1 MYYKNCFNKTNR
13 IGKAFD
19 LAFLFQ
25 RTINKNKTNTVLF
38 LFLLFASNLS
48 FSQLALQEFQSG
60 IPSSWTVQSNQTVTN
75 NWQATPTGG
84 YQGTPGVSV
93 NPALN
98 NTVGTTAQYFLITE
112 QFNTPSNGEIKF
124 FTKQGSFTNRGTT
137 YQLRAS
143 TASQPDISSFN
154 VVLQS
159 WTEAQLN
166 VAATTYEEKTVS
178 IGSLQAGIPV
188 YLAFVAI
195 TNQTGTTA
203 TSGDTWFVDNV
214 RVITSCAP
222 VSNVVTTPASTS
234 AQISWSHA
242 SSNSFEIQV
251 LASGA
256 GIGATGTAVT
266 GTSYAAT
273 NLTDNTTYDAYIRAI
288 CTDSNSAW
296 AGPFTFTTTILGQSC
311 ATPIIVPSDVSTT
324 PYILSTNLNTF
335 HTNTNYVPINSQG
348 LSCVPPGVPPTWNL
362 FSGDHAFLSFTP
374 ATSGLVNF
382 TQQIQTSGNGCFSNA
397 NTSVFIFDSCAG
409 VATENSCL
417 GAFITGN
424 PSSVTYGELTN
435 FYVEAGETYIILI
448 SSPYLQSST
457 GASICFTFTISA
469 PTCPIP
475 SGLSF
480 SNLLQTSGLF
490 SWQNPQNLVSNW
502 EYVAIP
508 ATSGTPNGS
517 EPLAT
522 TTTATNNPLTNLTP
536 NTDYNLFV
544 RSVCNGVPG
553 PWSNPKA
560 FTTQCSVQALPYY
573 SGFNNELEISCW
585 NQLNLNNDAHI
596 FTFGNSANSEPV
608 ARLRTSGLSL
618 ITNDMLI
625 TPQFTFDGVTQ
636 KQIRFKYQSYGSFN
650 GTTITGE
657 SSYAVKLS
665 TTGVGESNFTTELA
679 PLETFFTGFNWIERV
694 IVIPQNVV
702 GDVNIAWHLPLGS
715 VNTATQFYIEDV
727 YIEDLPACSPPSY
740 PSIVP
745 GSITN
750 TSATF
755 TWTNGYNNSQWE
767 VIAVPY
773 GTGIPVTSG
782 LLVNTNPYTLTGL
795 IHSTKY
801 EFYVRAYCSA
811 TEQSTWT
818 PAIVFNTLC
827 DAQELPYF
835 ETFNEDDLDSKRF
848 CWSINNVANDAA
860 RWRFEVTEVRIQPQA
875 TNMFTPFTNFDDW
888 LISAPINI
896 VGQKVLKYDFRAA
909 TSIFVPNGRGNFEV
923 LMSSTPD
930 FTSFTV
936 LKPSEDFFNS
946 NFETEEIIFTGTGIT
961 YFAFRVP
968 PTIDNPSNFG
978 IVMIDNFTIEDLVA
992 CPAPSNLSTTA
1003 ITTSSATLNWVVG
1016 FNETQWEV
1024 AVQEELSG
1032 VPTSGVLVGTNPTY
1046 TVNNLIEDTKYEY
1059 YVRAICAS
1067 PDVSVWVG
1075 PFKFKTLCNV
1085 LPTPFL
1091 ETFDSNS
1098 ETESCWTVVNNNGN
1112 SNFWQL
1118 NHPVNPIAGDQM
1130 AAIFSGTNGNND
1142 DWLITPTLNIQP
1154 NQRLRFFYKVYNSS
1168 FSEDLKIKL
1177 STNGTALSAFST
1189 ILYETSFS
1197 TTTAAS
1203 GTTQG
1208 SNTLEVASSSGIKI
1222 GDVFYIT
1229 NFPFPFGTTVTAING
1244 NVLTMSTNA
1253 TLTQTGVQPVT
1264 FTHEIINNTESKEM
1278 VINLTD
1284 ITTATNTNIAF
1295 QIPFFPPNPWAY
1307 RGQYLFID
1315 NVIVEDIPSCPSVIN
1330 VVTSNITDTSVT
1342 VGWETVGV
1350 ETSWEISVQPF
1361 GTPAPNGATNPAY
1374 LHTSTT
1380 NPKTITGL
1388 QPATK
1393 YQYYVRA
1400 ICGSNDESVWV
1411 GPFEFTT
1418 KCDFSNVCEYT
1429 ITVTNGSTGQ
1439 VTRQVNLM
1447 QNGMIV
1453 QEINFPGF
1461 GQTSLDY
1468 TVFLCNG
1475 VQFDLYWQGIGN
1487 GTQYSQ
1493 AQLVLKNNLGE
1504 VVWTSPQGLGTVNT
1518 NIYTG
1523 IATCGTITCPQPTN
1537 LTANNLGELS
1547 WTAGGTETQWEVFVQ
1562 PLNNGTLPQ
1571 SGTIVNS
1578 PNYTPVATDFVD
1590 AAASTYEYFVR
1601 AICSATNKSY
1611 WSGPKAFIR
1620 NDDASKSVTLPVNT
1634 NQNCSQQGTNVSFF
1648 GATPSTEPTSCE
1660 GLNGGDIWFDF
1671 VATSKVHT
1679 IELSN
1684 FNPGSYYISAF
1695 VGIWPKIIMSLYEVQ
1710 TDGSLVEKICSENN
1724 SITAHYASEL
1734 IIGKTYK
1741 IRLKLDS
1748 AIPNDKKFNICVTTP
1763 LDVCEMD
1770 AFNYSFEKLTM
1781 QTVTGITSIINAQ
1794 VIPGWRVNTVT
1805 GSMFFNEAN
1814 NSPGI
1819 YPYQG
1824 AQCLQLVHDNA
1835 STWDASSPIIK
1846 GLYKD
1851 YDTSEI
1857 PLMDYSFASATRTNG
1872 STLQLYAGPPSGP
1885 FTLVTEH
1892 FTNTLVWSLV
1902 SGTYSVP
1909 SGQTTTRF
1917 IFRVKNYQ
1925 IGHLLD
1931 AANFKANTDIITT
1944 DITLPCDEN
1953 IVNVEANGVGQW
1965 VADENNPATTTI
1977 VSPNANATEI
1987 SGFTTGGNYL
1997 YHWKTRYCEKTIT
2010 VNYQTEN
2017 LVPTV
2022 ENLTYCL
2029 NDTANPLTA
2038 SVPNG
2043 YSLLWFTSETGT
2055 GSTTAP
2061 TPSTATVGITTYY
2074 AALLNAL
2081 GCEGPKVSVTVTVKD
2096 LPTATISGTTS
2107 ICSGNG
2113 TTIEF
2118 SGTPNATVSYA
2129 INSGTATPIT
2139 LDANGVASLPTG
2151 NLASTTTY
2159 SLLSVT
2165 SNETPAC
2172 SQNFTGVEVVVTVTL
2187 STTPITAFEYEEFIC
2202 SNTVTISPD
2211 LATGFVTGGTFT
2223 STSGLVI
2230 NASDGTINV
2239 ANSTSGTYT
2248 ISYTVPANT
2257 STCSLQGVSEFEITI
2272 LNEIEATIS
2281 ADCVND
2287 ELQLSINPINNS
2299 FNPNTAVYTWK
2310 NSNNQTISTNTAT
2323 FNVENYM
2330 AQNPS
2335 VTIPFTVFLDINDQ
2349 GCIGNA
2355 SFVVE
2360 NNPCGFIP
2368 KGISPNND
2376 GLNDTFDLTGLG
2388 VKELLIFNRYGV
2400 NVYSFSGNYSNQ
2412 WKGQTDKG
2420 ESLPTGTYFYNIVK
2434 ANGLTIT
2441 GWVYINQ

>member
-1 MYYKNCFNKTNR
+1 MYYKNCLNKTNR

-25 RTINKNKTNTVLF
+25 RTINKNKTNAVLF
-38 LFLLFASNLS
+38 LFMLFASNLS
-48 FSQLALQEFQSG
+48 FSQLALQEFQTG
-60 IPSSWTVQSNQTVTN
+60 IPASWAVQSNQTVTN
-75 NWQATPTGG
+75 NWQATTTGG
-84 YQGTPGVSV
+84 YQGTAGVSV

-98 NTVGTTAQYFLITE
+98 NTSGTTAQYFLITE

-137 YQLRAS
+137 YQLRVS

-154 VVLQS
+154 VVLQT

-214 RVITSCAP
+214 RVITACAP
-222 VSNVVTTPASTS
+222 VANVVTTPTATT
-234 AQISWSHA
+234 AQITWSHPT
-242 SSNSFEIQV
+242 SNSFEIQV

-273 NLTDNTTYDAYIRAI
+273 NLTNNTTYDAYIRAV
-288 CTDSNSAW
+288 CTESTSAW
-296 AGPFTFTTTILGQSC
+296 VGPFTFTTTILGQSC
-311 ATPIIVPSDVSTT
+311 ATPIIVPSNVTTT

-397 NTSVFIFDSCAG
+397 NTSIFIFDSCAG
-409 VATENSCL
+409 VATEGSCL
-417 GAFITGN
+417 GGFITGN
-424 PSSVTYGELTN
+424 PSSVTYAELTN
-435 FYVEAGETYIILI
+435 FYVAAGQTYIILI

-480 SNLLQTSGLF
+480 SNLLQTSGSF

-508 ATSGTPNGS
+508 ADSGVPNGS
-517 EPLAT
+517 ETLT
-522 TTTATNNPLTNLTP
+522 TTTTPTNNPLTNLVP

-553 PWSNPKA
+553 PWSSALP
-560 FTTQCSVQALPYY
+560 FTTQCSVQTVPYY
-573 SGFNNELEISCW
+573 SGFNNDLEISCW
-585 NQLNLNNDAHI
+585 SQLNLNNDPHK
-596 FTFGNSANSEPV
+596 FNFGNSANSEPV

-636 KQIRFKYQSYGSFN
+636 KQIRFKYQAYGSFN

-665 TTGVGESNFTTELA
+665 TTGVGEANFTTELA
-679 PLETFFTGFNWIERV
+679 PLETFFTGFNWVERV
-694 IVIPQNVV
+694 VVVPQNVI
-702 GDVNIAWHLPLGS
+702 GNVNIAWHLPLGS

-740 PSIVP
+740 ATIVP

-755 TWTNGYNNSQWE
+755 SWTNGYNNTQWE

-773 GTGIPVTSG
+773 GSGTPVTGG

-801 EFYVRAYCSA
+801 EFYVRAYCSE
-811 TEQSTWT
+811 TEQSAWA

-848 CWSINNVANDAA
+848 CWSTNNVANDAA
-860 RWRFEVTEVRIQPQA
+860 RWRFEATEVRIQPQA
-875 TNMFTPFTNFDDW
+875 NNMFTPFTNFDDW
-888 LISAPINI
+888 LISAPINV
-896 VGQKVLKYDFRAA
+896 VGLKVLKFDYRAA
-909 TSIFVPNGRGNFEV
+909 TTIFVPNARGNFEV
-923 LMSSTPD
+923 MMSSTPD
-930 FTSFTV
+930 FATYTV

-946 NFETEEIIFTGTGIT
+946 NYVTDEIIFTGTGIT

-992 CPAPSNLSTTA
+992 CPAPSVLSATA
-1003 ITTSSATLNWVVG
+1003 ITTTTATLNWVVG
-1016 FNETQWEV
+1016 YQETQWEV

-1032 VPTSGVLVGTNPTY
+1032 IPTSGVIVNTNPIY
-1046 TVNNLIEDTKYEY
+1046 TANNLTEDTKYEY
-1059 YVRAICAS
+1059 YVRAVCAS

-1112 SNFWQL
+1112 DNFWQL
-1118 NHPVNPIAGDQM
+1118 NQPVNPIAGDQM
-1130 AAIFSGTNGNND
+1130 AAIFSGTNGDND

-1154 NQRLRFFYKVYNSS
+1154 NQRLRFSYKVYDS
-1168 FSEDLKIKL
+1168 FFEEDLKIKL
-1177 STNGTALSAFST
+1177 STSGTALSAFNT

-1203 GTTQG
+1203 GTTEG
-1208 SNTLEVASSSGIKI
+1208 SNTLEVASSLGVKI

-1229 NFPFPFGTTVTAING
+1229 NFPFAFGTTVTAING

-1253 TLTQTGVQPVT
+1253 TLTQPGVQPVT
-1264 FTHEIINNTESKEM
+1264 FTHETINNTVVKEKI
-1278 VINLTD
+1278 INLTD
-1284 ITTATNTNIAF
+1284 ITIPTNTNIAF

-1315 NVIVEDIPSCPSVIN
+1315 NVIVENIPACSSVIN

-1342 VGWETVGV
+1342 VAWETVGT

-1388 QPATK
+1388 QTATK

-1400 ICGSNDESVWV
+1400 ICEANNESEWV

-1418 KCDFSNVCEYT
+1418 KCDFSNVCQYT
-1429 ITVTNGSTGQ
+1429 ITVTNGSTGR
-1439 VTRQVNLM
+1439 VTRHVNLM
-1447 QNGMIV
+1447 QNGFV
-1453 QEINFPGF
+1453 FQQINFPSF

-1475 VQFDLYWQGIGN
+1475 VQFDLYWNGGGGS

-1493 AQLVLKNNLGE
+1493 AQLIIKDANDV
-1504 VVWTSPQGLGTVNT
+1504 VVWTSPLGLGTVNT
-1518 NIYTG
+1518 NIYSG

-1578 PNYTPVATDFVD
+1578 PNYTPVASDFVD
-1590 AAASTYEYFVR
+1590 TSASTYEYFVR
-1601 AICSATNKSY
+1601 AICSSTNKSY

-1620 NDDASKSVTLPVNT
+1620 NDDASNSITLPVNIDH
-1634 NQNCSQQGTNVSFF
+1634 NCSQQGTDVSFL
-1648 GATPSTEPTSCE
+1648 GATPSTEPSSCE
-1660 GLNGGDIWFDF
+1660 GINGGDVWFDF

-1684 FNPGSYYISAF
+1684 FNPGSYYNSAF

-1734 IIGKTYK
+1734 TIGKTYK

-1770 AFNYSFEKLTM
+1770 AFNYGFEKLTM
-1781 QTVTGITSIINAQ
+1781 QSVTGVTTILNAR
-1794 VIPGWRVNTVT
+1794 VIPGWRVNTDS
-1805 GSMFFNEAN
+1805 GSIFFQEAN

-1824 AQCLQLVHDNA
+1824 AQCIQLVHDNA
-1835 STWDASSPIIK
+1835 STWDTTSPIIK
-1846 GLYKD
+1846 GIYKD

-1857 PLMDYSFASATRTNG
+1857 PLMDYSFASATRSNG
-1872 STLQLYAGPPSGP
+1872 ATLQLYAGPPSGP

-1892 FTNTLVWSLV
+1892 YTNTLVWSLITG
-1902 SGTYSVP
+1902 SYNVP

-1917 IFRVKNYQ
+1917 IFRVKNYEF
-1925 IGHLLD
+1925 GHLLD
-1931 AANFKANTDIITT
+1931 AANFKANTDIITPDT
-1944 DITLPCDEN
+1944 TLPCNEN
-1953 IVNVEANGVGQW
+1953 SINVVANGVGQW
-1965 VADENNPATTTI
+1965 IADANNPATTTI
-1977 VSPNANATEI
+1977 AAPNSGSTQI
-1987 SGFTTGGNYL
+1987 SGFTTGGNYV

-2010 VNYQTEN
+2010 VNYQTETQ
-2017 LVPTV
+2017 VPTV

-2029 NDTANPLTA
+2029 NAVTTPLTA
-2038 SVPNG
+2038 TAPAG
-2043 YSLLWFTSETGT
+2043 YSLLWFTSATGT
-2055 GSTTAP
+2055 GSATAP
-2061 TPSTATVGITTYY
+2061 TPSTATAGTTTYY
-2074 AALLNAL
+2074 VALVNAL
-2081 GCEGPKVSVTVTVKD
+2081 GCEGPKESLTVTVKD
-2096 LPTATISGTTS
+2096 LPIATISGATT
-2107 ICSGNG
+2107 ICSGNS
-2113 TTIEF
+2113 TTIQF
-2118 SGTPNATVSYA
+2118 SGTPNAQISYT
-2129 INSGTATPIT
+2129 INGTPSTIA
-2139 LDANGVASLPTG
+2139 LDANGVASVPTG
-2151 NLASTTTY
+2151 NLGVTTTY
-2159 SLLSVT
+2159 TLVSVA

-2172 SQNFTGVEVVVTVTL
+2172 TQNYTGIEVIVTVNPTV
-2187 STTPITAFEYEEFIC
+2187 TPVTSFEYGTSIC
-2202 SNTVTISPD
+2202 ANETIVLPT
-2211 LATGFVTGGTFT
+2211 LATDFT
-2223 STSGLVI
+2223 SGGSFTSSSGLVI
-2230 NASDGTINV
+2230 NPTTGALNV
-2239 ANSTSGTYT
+2239 ASSAKGTYMIT
-2248 ISYTVPANT
+2248 YTVTANPTACLLGGT
-2257 STCSLQGVSEFEITI
+2257 SQFEIT
-2272 LNEIEATIS
+2272 LNPEITAEIT

-2287 ELQLSINPINNS
+2287 ALILMVNPLNNS
-2299 FNPNTAVYTWK
+2299 FSTNAVTYSWKDSSNQTLQTNSTFNVDTYLGQNPLVTFPFTITVEI
-2310 NSNNQTISTNTAT
+2310 NSNNCLGTTS
-2323 FNVENYM
+2323 
-2330 AQNPS
+2330 
-2335 VTIPFTVFLDINDQ
+2335 FTVQND
-2349 GCIGNA
+2349 
-2355 SFVVE
+2355 
-2360 NNPCGFIP
+2360 PCKFIP
-2368 KGISPNND
+2368 RGISPNND
-2376 GLNDTFDLTGLG
+2376 GDNDTFDLSGIG
-2388 VKELLIFNRYGV
+2388 VRELIIFNRYGMS
-2400 NVYSFSGNYSNQ
+2400 VYSFSGNYTNQ
-2412 WKGQTDKG
+2412 WRGQTDKG
-2420 ESLPTGTYFYNIVK
+2420 ENLPTGTYFYNIVK
-2434 ANGLTIT
+2434 NNGQTIT
-2441 GWVYINQ
+2441 GWVYINN